1 MVLLP
6 VMGIPRALIPDQS
19 SSSGISS

>member
-6 VMGIPRALIPDQS
+6 VMHVH
-19 SSSGISS
+19 

>member
-6 VMGIPRALIPDQS
+6 VVVCTVVCS
-19 SSSGISS
+19 